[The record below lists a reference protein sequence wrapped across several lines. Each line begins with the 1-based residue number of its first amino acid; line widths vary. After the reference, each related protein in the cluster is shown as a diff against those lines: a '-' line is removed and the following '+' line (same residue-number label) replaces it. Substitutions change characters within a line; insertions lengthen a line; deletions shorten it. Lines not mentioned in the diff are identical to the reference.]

1 MPEKVLRRKNMA
13 SKHVPHRFVKDQDS
27 KGQEIADYMSSPIIS
42 VNVTSTIKDT
52 AQLLSEKNIGSL
64 LVEEND
70 AYIGIVTE
78 TDLTRKVLGKG
89 LNPDTT
95 KVSEIMVQPIISLDC
110 HLPIT
115 KANSFMAEKKIRH
128 LAITDNNK
136 IVGMISVKDLVAF
149 FANPRLR

>member
-1 MPEKVLRRKNMA
+1 MT
-13 SKHVPHRFVKDQDS
+13 SKHVPHRFAKDQGS

-42 VNVTSTIKDT
+42 VNAAATIKET
-52 AQLLSEKNIGSL
+52 AQLLSEKNIGCVL
-64 LVEEND
+64 AEEND

-78 TDLTRKVLGKG
+78 TDLTRKVIGKG

-136 IVGMISVKDLVAF
+136 LVGMLSVKDLVSF

>member
-1 MPEKVLRRKNMA
+1 MTTA
-13 SKHVPHRFVKDQDS
+13 KHTPHRFAKDQGS

-42 VNVTSTIKDT
+42 VNAASTIKET
-52 AQLLSEKNIGSL
+52 AQFLSEKNIGSV
-64 LVEEND
+64 LVEENGD
-70 AYIGIVTE
+70 YIGIVTE
-78 TDLTRKVLGKG
+78 TDLTRKVIGKG
-89 LNPDTT
+89 LDPDTT

-110 HLPIT
+110 HLPVT

-128 LAITDNNK
+128 LAVSDNDK

>member
-1 MPEKVLRRKNMA
+1 MV
-13 SKHVPHRFVKDQDS
+13 SKHVPHKFAKDQDS
-27 KGQEIADYMSSPIIS
+27 KGQEIADYMSSPIIR
-42 VNVTSTIKDT
+42 VNAASTIKET
-52 AQLLSEKNIGSL
+52 AQFLSEKKIGCV

-70 AYIGIVTE
+70 EYIGIITE
-78 TDLTRKVLGKG
+78 TDLTRKVLGQG

-110 HLPIT
+110 RLPVT

-128 LAITDNNK
+128 LAVTDNEK

>member
-1 MPEKVLRRKNMA
+1 MT

-27 KGQEIADYMSSPIIS
+27 KGEEIADYMSSPIIC
-42 VNVTSTIKDT
+42 VNAAFTIKET
-52 AQLLSEKNIGSL
+52 AQFLSEKNIGSV
-64 LVEEND
+64 LVEENG
-70 AYIGIVTE
+70 AYVGIVTE
-78 TDLTRKVLGKG
+78 LDLTHKVLGKG

-95 KVSEIMVQPIISLDC
+95 KVSEVMVQPIISLDC

-128 LAITDNNK
+128 LVITDNDK
-136 IVGMISVKDLVAF
+136 IVGLISVKDLVAF